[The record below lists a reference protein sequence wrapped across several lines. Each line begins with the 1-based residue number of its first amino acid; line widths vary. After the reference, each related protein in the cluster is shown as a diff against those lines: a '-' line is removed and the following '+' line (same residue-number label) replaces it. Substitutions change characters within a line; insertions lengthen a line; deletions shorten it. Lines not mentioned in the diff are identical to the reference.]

1 MFYSDS
7 FGTNHID
14 LLVLGTHGHTGLPKL
29 VMGSVAERILGQS
42 PIPVLTIGPHVLGE
56 RRAKNFSRIV
66 FVTDLSGEF
75 LGAMPHA
82 MALVQDHDGHL
93 TVLHVLN
100 GTSKATVDFEARCR
114 FRVAPDAGTGL
125 DRSGTRNLSRL
136 CSRVCPGGRTESSIL
151 RGTRCGHTRAWRAR
165 AAWPVGKGYPSSPYN
180 GAAHR
185 RAGNLSRSYR
195 PGINRQPT
203 INAEAFFNAGSCV

>member
-7 FGTNHID
+7 FRTNHID

-82 MALVQDHDGHL
+82 M
-93 TVLHVLN
+93 
-100 GTSKATVDFEARCR
+100 RWCR
-114 FRVAPDAGTGL
+114 T
-125 DRSGTRNLSRL
+125 TM
-136 CSRVCPGGRTESSIL
+136 
-151 RGTRCGHTRAWRAR
+151 
-165 AAWPVGKGYPSSPYN
+165 
-180 GAAHR
+180 
-185 RAGNLSRSYR
+185 
-195 PGINRQPT
+195 GI
-203 INAEAFFNAGSCV
+203 